1 MVGWFGIENPR
12 LKRIWPDGR
21 TSTAAR
27 RKRVLYSKIQESCGS
42 GKHLYWTR
50 TAEKTEKTQERKN
63 ATGEGTEACSAR
75 TKIYSQSGSGNS
87 GQHQFVAERRLFPDS
102 IVGSIDH
109 NRCISCHRRI
119 KLYAPVSGIVTAD
132 DGTGILFPASDFR
145 AVDFV
150 YYISNGHQWNAK
162 AVPSRG
168 RQRHDCSNAIDSVS
182 ADRSGNDFRSRAHA
196 AQLSAYFL
204 ARFQL
209 YFADELHREIIHH
222 SPCNSELCSVDE
234 KLWKVYCHLCAE
246 WNRSWR
252 IDPWGSARL
261 SDSGNHPE
269 NKTDVGFPPP
279 YVCIRFSRPIQ
290 QEISTDCRWNF
301 PVAGSCHHGNPHWR
315 SGNTSRKYSIFLFCF
330 DNASDCRMQCR
341 NSIDCES
348 AIRPCLEAALS
359 ARLYIAGLSERR
371 RFLWRKFYFSSS
383 SNALPEA
390 VHYHQRYQEL
400 LWFPGGRSIAG
411 CC

>member
-1 MVGWFGIENPR
+1 MQPEESPVATESELVKSTPIQKPKKQKKVRQKKEKKPKKQKSIPVEKPIPEPVTNNVPNSESEFAAGYAPAEQPLETDWTTEESSHSGWWDDSE
-12 LKRIWPDGR
+12 
-21 TSTAAR
+21 
-27 RKRVLYSKIQESCGS
+27 SKIPGSSGFDPTEEPAPQPEENESYTARFKKVVVQEST
-42 GKHLYWTR
+42 YTEPEQP
-50 TAEKTEKTQERKN
+50 EKTEKTQERKN

-196 AQLSAYFL
+196 
-204 ARFQL
+204 
-209 YFADELHREIIHH
+209 
-222 SPCNSELCSVDE
+222 
-234 KLWKVYCHLCAE
+234 
-246 WNRSWR
+246 
-252 IDPWGSARL
+252 G
-261 SDSGNHPE
+261 
-269 NKTDVGFPPP
+269 T
-279 YVCIRFSRPIQ
+279 
-290 QEISTDCRWNF
+290 T
-301 PVAGSCHHGNPHWR
+301 
-315 SGNTSRKYSIFLFCF
+315 
-330 DNASDCRMQCR
+330 
-341 NSIDCES
+341 
-348 AIRPCLEAALS
+348 
-359 ARLYIAGLSERR
+359 
-371 RFLWRKFYFSSS
+371 
-383 SNALPEA
+383 
-390 VHYHQRYQEL
+390 
-400 LWFPGGRSIAG
+400 
-411 CC
+411 